1 MNIKKIA
8 SAASALLAASLL
20 LSGCSAVS
28 NGDNDAAEVS
38 KPTEIKSIGLM
49 VQDMSNPFFT
59 AMDKEAKVQAKKIGA
74 TLNVQDA
81 QLDLATQDNQISSF
95 IQQKVDLIIVSA
107 VDESG
112 LKPAIE
118 RAKAPASS
126 WSPWTLLRR
135 ALMRS

>member
-8 SAASALLAASLL
+8 SAASTLLAASLL

-59 AMDKEAKVQAKKIGA
+59 AMDKEAKAQAKKIGA
-74 TLNVQDA
+74 TP
-81 QLDLATQDNQISSF
+81 SS
-95 IQQKVDLIIVSA
+95 IW
-107 VDESG
+107 
-112 LKPAIE
+112 PP
-118 RAKAPASS
+118 RTTR
-126 WSPWTLLRR
+126 SPRSFSRR
-135 ALMRS
+135 SI